1 MPLRPCRFCEKAFT
15 PSRFHPEQ
23 QVCSEKA
30 CQSRRRAESRQR
42 KLAEDAE
49 YLEGCRESARQW
61 RANHPD
67 YWKRYRAAR
76 PEATERNRARQ
87 QQRDQRQRLLNL
99 ANNNSAPELTSFV
112 GRVWLLG
119 LSGAGL
125 ANNNLAM
132 AQVVIVP
139 EVPGP
144 PPAFETSCKQ
154 QRSGLPGDVAANSS
168 QTHAD

>member
-1 MPLRPCRFCEKAFT
+1 MLLRPCRFCEKAFT

-30 CQSRRRAESRQR
+30 CQSRRRTESRKR
-42 KLAEDAE
+42 KLAEDPE
-49 YLEGCRESARQW
+49 YLEGCRESARKW

-67 YWKRYRAAR
+67 YWKRYRADR
-76 PEATERNRARQ
+76 PAATERNRTQQ

-112 GRVWLLG
+112 GRVWLMG
-119 LSGAGL
+119 LSGVDL
-125 ANNNLAM
+125 ANNNLAL

-139 EVPGP
+139 GVPRK
-144 PPAFETSCKQ
+144 PPAAETSCKQ
-154 QRSGLPGDVAANSS
+154 QRSGLPGEVAANSS
-168 QTHAD
+168 QAHAD